1 VNFVITGPIQSQV
14 VFRRDVQ
21 GLACATTGCKRIRDG
36 AAKEK
41 PPTATLIGSSWPPP
55 KVSKALANAISPSY
69 ASPSPS
75 LQLHQHHVIY
85 SKPRAC
91 QELA

>member
-1 VNFVITGPIQSQV
+1 MVVISGVQKRSTGISICTCQHV
-14 VFRRDVQ
+14 RD
-21 GLACATTGCKRIRDG
+21 KEKW

-55 KVSKALANAISPSY
+55 KVSKPLAKAISPSY

-75 LQLHQHHVIY
+75 LQLHQHNVTQVQEHVKNSFI
-85 SKPRAC
+85 S
-91 QELA
+91 